1 MIPKSKGAEDSCP
14 SCHQILVCREK
25 EYKGETSLQWQ
36 YKDREEAHFSFDYKT
51 KKSAC
56 KESAGGSKASTTQSS
71 VSTDKI
77 DLSKIDLSSDQIAA
91 ITEQVGELTDRELII
106 LAEVTRRCDNV
117 GVTHPA
123 TIGMIFNQVNETRRY
138 KGV

>member
-36 YKDREEAHFSFDYKT
+36 YKDKEEAHFSFDYKT

-56 KESAGGSKASTTQSS
+56 KETSGGSKASTTQSS
-71 VSTDKI
+71 VTTDILNLDKI
-77 DLSKIDLSSDQIAA
+77 SIPGDQIAS
-91 ITEQVGELTDRELII
+91 ITQATAELTERML
-106 LAEVTRRCDNV
+106 VV
-117 GVTHPA
+117 FSGVQRVCNNAGITHPA
-123 TIGMIFNQVNETRRY
+123 TIGMIFNQVCENRRSE
-138 KGV
+138 